1 MPQHRLEADHANKV
15 FQVYYMPTV
24 LVKNGGLNPKLAQIL
39 GGCINIMFVIGSLL
53 PSFMLDSMGRR
64 KTLMWGAAGK
74 LKKSGL

>member
-1 MPQHRLEADHANKV
+1 
-15 FQVYYMPTV
+15 MPTV
-24 LVKNGGLNPKLAQIL
+24 LVKNVGLNPKLAQIL